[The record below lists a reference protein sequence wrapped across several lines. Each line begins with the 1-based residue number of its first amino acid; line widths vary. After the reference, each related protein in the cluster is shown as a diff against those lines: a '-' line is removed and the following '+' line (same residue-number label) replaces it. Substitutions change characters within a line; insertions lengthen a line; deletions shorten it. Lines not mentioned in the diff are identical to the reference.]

1 MKENKNI
8 DRLFQEKFKD
18 FEAVPSENVWKNI
31 KSELE
36 KEKDRKVIPIWWY
49 RIAGAAAV
57 LALVFLAGNFWLDS
71 NKNNVVNATEKVKEN
86 DNQKTNE
93 PFQPAKSKTTNTY
106 ASGENVIEKTE
117 NTIQP
122 QTQKPKNFQQD
133 ITNTPKVKANSNRLV
148 EKNSSVTSSSFPN
161 SGKVASTGTRNS
173 TNKNSNGIVSE
184 KQNTSEIHPNNSP
197 NKSNLEPATT
207 SSEKNSLAENN
218 STEENNFIDKNKTI
232 TEENEEDKKSLVAAA
247 KEIEETKDE
256 EKNSEEKE
264 NEQQNLSKWLIKP
277 NVSPIYYGSLN
288 GGNSLD
294 KSLANNSSSGE
305 LSMAYGV
312 NFAYSISEK
321 LKVRSG
327 VSKVNMSYNVN
338 NIAFSPA
345 VNAIQLEGINSPSN
359 ESIEVVSTARPQTNS
374 DAITNEFGQEQ
385 FNNFSQG
392 TINQQLGYI
401 EVPLEIEYALLNKKF
416 GINLIGGAST
426 LFLDNNAV
434 VINSGEGQLSLGEA
448 NNLNNVSFT
457 TNVGLG
463 LNYNLSKQ
471 FDLNLEPTFKYQLNG
486 FNNNINNFKPYY
498 FGVYTGFSFKF

>member
-18 FEAVPSENVWKNI
+18 FEAAPSENVWKNI
-31 KSELE
+31 KRELE
-36 KEKDRKVIPIWWY
+36 KEKRHKVIPIWWY
-49 RIAGAAAV
+49 RIAGVAAIF
-57 LALVFLAGNFWLDS
+57 ALVFFAGNFWIDS
-71 NKNNVVNATEKVKEN
+71 NKNNVVNSTEKINE
-86 DNQKTNE
+86 KTNK

-106 ASGENVIEKTE
+106 ASGEN
-117 NTIQP
+117 TIQP
-122 QTQKPKNFQQD
+122 QTSTPKNSQQGV
-133 ITNTPKVKANSNRLV
+133 TNTPKVKANSNRLV
-148 EKNSSVTSSSFPN
+148 EKNSPVTSNSFPN
-161 SGKVASTGTRNS
+161 SGKIALTGTKNS
-173 TNKNSNGIVSE
+173 TKKNSGKIASVERNISEVEPNDSKNKSKLEPTNTTSE
-184 KQNTSEIHPNNSP
+184 KSSLVENNL
-197 NKSNLEPATT
+197 K
-207 SSEKNSLAENN
+207 EKNNN
-218 STEENNFIDKNKTI
+218 LLDKNITI
-232 TEENEEDKKSLVAAA
+232 TEENEDDKKSLIAAA

-264 NEQQNLSKWLIKP
+264 SDEQSLSKWLIKP

-305 LSMAYGV
+305 LTMAYGV
-312 NFAYSISEK
+312 NFAYTLSQK

-338 NIAFSPA
+338 NIAYSPA

-359 ESIEVVSTARPQTNS
+359 ENIEVVSAGRPQPNS
-374 DAITNEFGQEQ
+374 DAMNYEFGRQEI
-385 FNNFSQG
+385 NNFSQG
-392 TINQQLGYI
+392 TLNQQLGYI

-426 LFLDNNAV
+426 LFLDNNDV

-448 NNLNNVSFT
+448 NNLNKVSFT

-463 LNYNLSKQ
+463 LNYNLSQQ

>member
-1 MKENKNI
+1 
-8 DRLFQEKFKD
+8 
-18 FEAVPSENVWKNI
+18 
-31 KSELE
+31 
-36 KEKDRKVIPIWWY
+36 
-49 RIAGAAAV
+49 
-57 LALVFLAGNFWLDS
+57 
-71 NKNNVVNATEKVKEN
+71 
-86 DNQKTNE
+86 
-93 PFQPAKSKTTNTY
+93 
-106 ASGENVIEKTE
+106 
-117 NTIQP
+117 
-122 QTQKPKNFQQD
+122 
-133 ITNTPKVKANSNRLV
+133 
-148 EKNSSVTSSSFPN
+148 
-161 SGKVASTGTRNS
+161 
-173 TNKNSNGIVSE
+173 
-184 KQNTSEIHPNNSP
+184 
-197 NKSNLEPATT
+197 
-207 SSEKNSLAENN
+207 
-218 STEENNFIDKNKTI
+218 
-232 TEENEEDKKSLVAAA
+232 
-247 KEIEETKDE
+247 
-256 EKNSEEKE
+256 
-264 NEQQNLSKWLIKP
+264 
-277 NVSPIYYGSLN
+277 
-288 GGNSLD
+288 
-294 KSLANNSSSGE
+294 
-305 LSMAYGV
+305 MAYGV